1 VLRAEPLECNH
12 CVARR
17 GPMTDP
23 QPVRRPSLFRGPLD
37 WIVLPAAMLGATWIA
52 ASTWERVKTKPKEN
66 AIQVTGSATRRI
78 VSDLIEWSA
87 SIDVQNPDRSAAYR
101 QLAEHV
107 GQTVAYLEK
116 SGVRKEDIGVSSVS
130 VSQLQELQVTGV
142 GEERIERYVVT
153 GYRLQQSVNVS
164 SADVETV
171 ARVSREVTQLLENGI
186 SISSS
191 EPAYHYTKLGDLKIE
206 MLAEAAKDAR
216 ARAENIIVAA
226 GGELGDLVGADM
238 GVININPP
246 NSRSSSWD
254 GNNDTSTVQ
263 KDIITVVHATFELED

>member
-1 VLRAEPLECNH
+1 
-12 CVARR
+12 
-17 GPMTDP
+17 M
-23 QPVRRPSLFRGPLD
+23 PVRRFTFLRGPFD
-37 WIVLPAAMLGATWIA
+37 WVVLPVSLLAATWIA

-66 AIQVTGSATRRI
+66 TIQVTGSATRRI

-87 SIDVQNPDRSAAYR
+87 SIDVQNPDRSVAYQ
-101 QLAEHV
+101 QLSDHV
-107 GQTVAYLEK
+107 AQTVAYLEK
-116 SGVRKEDIGVSSVS
+116 AGVPKDDIGVSSVM
-130 VSQLQELQVTGV
+130 VSQMQELQVTGV

-164 SADVETV
+164 SNDVDTV
-171 ARVSREVTQLLENGI
+171 ARVSREVTQLLEKGI

-191 EPAYHYTKLGDLKIE
+191 DPAYHYTKLGDLKIE
-206 MLAEAAKDAR
+206 MLAAAAEDAR

-254 GNNDTSTVQ
+254 GNNDTSTVE
-263 KDIITVVHATFELED
+263 KDIITVVHATFELDD

>member
-1 VLRAEPLECNH
+1 
-12 CVARR
+12 
-17 GPMTDP
+17 MTD
-23 QPVRRPSLFRGPLD
+23 QPPARRPSPLHRPLD
-37 WIVLPAAMLGATWIA
+37 WVVLPVAMLAATWVA

-101 QLAEHV
+101 QLSEHV
-107 GQTVAYLEK
+107 AQTVAYLEK
-116 SGVRKEDIGVSSVS
+116 AGIRKDDIGVSSVS
-130 VSQLQELQVTGV
+130 VTQLQELEVSGI
-142 GEERIERYVVT
+142 GEERIERYVIK
-153 GYRLQQSVNVS
+153 GYQLQQSVTVS

-171 ARVSREVTQLLENGI
+171 ARVSREVTQLLEHGI

-191 EPAYHYTKLGDLKIE
+191 APAYHYTKLGDLKIE

-226 GGELGDLVGADM
+226 GGEIGDLVGADM

-254 GNNDTSTVQ
+254 GNNDTSTVE
-263 KDIITVVHATFELED
+263 KDIITVVHATFELND